1 MRAHAT
7 IRLWLLLA
15 GASVGAAAIA
25 NPGDLDPSFGSAGR
39 VFIDIPEHI
48 EAATAI
54 VQARDGKLLIGRWV
68 YNFPPADD
76 FSVMRLRT
84 DGTLDP
90 TFDGDGRTFVE
101 LGSPRGVTR
110 TVLELASG
118 RIIAAG
124 HVTDVNGFL
133 LAFGLVRF
141 EASGAIDPS
150 FGVNGVVQGKFGGD
164 VGSIEGV
171 VEQPDGRLVA
181 AGYLQGA
188 DGKCDMVIVR
198 FDPTGALDPT
208 FGTNGMLRIDF
219 FAAGQDD
226 IGLEL
231 VQQADGKLVVAGRAL
246 DASGVRRLALLRLT
260 SDGALD
266 ATFGDAGRVALDVPD
281 VARAD
286 VSLRD
291 QGDGKLVIAGQT
303 RTRAGDCDSA
313 IARLNPDGSP
323 DATFDGDG
331 MAQLPLGSCYAEG
344 ASTLALEPDG
354 AVVIANTFY
363 PQAYPSDV
371 RIARLTP
378 AGELDHAFGN
388 AGTGIVEMG
397 SGAWGS
403 RVDASIGA
411 CMVRQS
417 DGRIVLAASDQ
428 FDWDFGGTFFMVARL
443 LASGSS
449 AGMIGFATDVV
460 VVDEAPT
467 TATVTI
473 RRTGGA
479 TGAVSVDFATVA
491 EPVVNTADAA
501 DYTPVSG
508 TLTWEDGDASDRTIT
523 IHITDDS
530 QAEGGE
536 VIGVVLSGAGGA
548 PLATDH
554 MSIIIQDDEP
564 PPPPRP
570 RPDVTA
576 PPGSTDGGGAFDW
589 LLLVGLAGAAAVS
602 IVRRREATDR
612 TDARQA
618 RRPAAGRRLPV

>member
-1 MRAHAT
+1 MCGHAT
-7 IRLWLLLA
+7 TRLWLLLA
-15 GASVGAAAIA
+15 GASVNAAAIA
-25 NPGDLDPSFGSAGR
+25 NPGDLDPSFGTAGR
-39 VFIDIPEHI
+39 VFIDVFDHV

-54 VQARDGKLLIGRWV
+54 VQARDGKLLVGRWV
-68 YNFPPADD
+68 YNFPAADD

-90 TFDGDGRTFVE
+90 TFDADGRTFVE

-124 HVTDVNGFL
+124 QVTDANGFL
-133 LAFGLVRF
+133 QGFGLVRF
-141 EASGAIDPS
+141 EATGAIDSS

-181 AGYLQGA
+181 AGYVQGA

-198 FDPTGALDPT
+198 FDPTGSLDPT
-208 FGTNGMLRIDF
+208 FGTNGMLRVDF

-231 VQQADGKLVVAGRAL
+231 VQQADGKLVVAGRAF

-260 SDGALD
+260 SDGSLD
-266 ATFGDAGRVALDVPD
+266 ATFGDGGRVALDVPD
-281 VARAD
+281 VARAE

-291 QGDGKLVIAGQT
+291 RGDGKLVIAGQT
-303 RTRAGDCDSA
+303 RTQAEDCGA
-313 IARLNPDGSP
+313 VIARLNADGSP
-323 DATFDGDG
+323 DTTFGGDS
-331 MAQLPLGSCYAEG
+331 MVQLPLGSCYAEG
-344 ASTLALEPDG
+344 ASTLVLEPDG
-354 AVVIANTFY
+354 AVVIANTFS

-371 RIARLTP
+371 KIARLTP
-378 AGELDHAFGN
+378 AGERDLAFGN
-388 AGTGIVEMG
+388 EGTALVEMG
-397 SGAWGS
+397 LAQWSS
-403 RVDASIGA
+403 HVDASIGA

-449 AGMIGFATDVV
+449 AGMIGFTTNYIF
-460 VVDEAPT
+460 VDEAST

-479 TGAVSVDFATVA
+479 AGAASVDFATVA

-530 QAEGGE
+530 QSEGGE
-536 VIGVVLSGAGGA
+536 VIGLVLSGGGT

-554 MSIIIQDDEP
+554 LSIIIQDDEP

-576 PPGSTDGGGAFDW
+576 PPRSTGGGGAFDW

-618 RRPAAGRRLPV
+618 RRPAAGRRLFI